1 MTKTI
6 PKKKKCRT
14 KWLSEEA
21 LHIAEKRREAKDK
34 GEKEIYT
41 KLNAEFQRIGRKDE
55 KTFLSEQSKKIKENK
70 RLGKTRNLFKKIIEI
85 PRENFMQRWTEMV

>member
-1 MTKTI
+1 M
-6 PKKKKCRT
+6 
-14 KWLSEEA
+14 SEEA

-34 GEKEIYT
+34 GEKEKYT
-41 KLNAEFQRIGRKDE
+41 KLNAELQRIGRKDE
-55 KTFLSEQSKKIKENK
+55 KTFLSEQCKKIKENK